1 MPQFTLIAG
10 SNGSGTST
18 LARHAAFDGTVV
30 NADEIARA
38 LNPLAPTAAT
48 VAAGR
53 ETLTQLSDLIQA
65 RRDLVYKTTL
75 SGKTVLRMLDRAK
88 AAGYTIKAVFV
99 AVPSAD
105 LAIGRVAERAAAGGV
120 FVPPEV
126 VRRRYERSFDTLPGL
141 VARAH
146 RTTIYDN
153 TGKTRT
159 VVARVEEGR
168 LVSKQLDATN
178 DLHVRLAQ
186 ALKAAASGRPG
197 PPPVSERREQTHEQ
211 ALTPPA
217 TLRVVHPTPD
227 DPGRPD
233 ASRAPREFL
242 AVVNALAE
250 ATKALTASVQGA
262 ASEKAA
268 APQERTEAERKP
280 TRPAPGD
287 LLPPNRLNPTLPPAE
302 LSKRAAADP
311 RLDRHR
317 AAVKA
322 AVERAFKEPEP
333 IVAMLGQHVVET
345 PGRVKALQDQL
356 YDDPESLG
364 ELRGG
369 KTFFRR
375 EDAERQQ
382 ARRAAVSVAIALT
395 DLAGAARSIK
405 AEIEGEWSAYVQ
417 REQIAIPEPSEELKE
432 VLGQGEMMAA
442 SMAAV
447 ARNARLVSEINAFL
461 EAAHQRFGWAGMAAI
476 RGGRITELRERLS
489 GIREHDVER
498 AATLTQDIAKLHDT
512 VRDHKRLE
520 QQLEVGPARRVG
532 PKPEG

>member
-1 MPQFTLIAG
+1 
-10 SNGSGTST
+10 
-18 LARHAAFDGTVV
+18 
-30 NADEIARA
+30 
-38 LNPLAPTAAT
+38 
-48 VAAGR
+48 
-53 ETLTQLSDLIQA
+53 
-65 RRDLVYKTTL
+65 
-75 SGKTVLRMLDRAK
+75 
-88 AAGYTIKAVFV
+88 
-99 AVPSAD
+99 
-105 LAIGRVAERAAAGGV
+105 
-120 FVPPEV
+120 
-126 VRRRYERSFDTLPGL
+126 
-141 VARAH
+141 
-146 RTTIYDN
+146 
-153 TGKTRT
+153 
-159 VVARVEEGR
+159 
-168 LVSKQLDATN
+168 
-178 DLHVRLAQ
+178 
-186 ALKAAASGRPG
+186 
-197 PPPVSERREQTHEQ
+197 
-211 ALTPPA
+211 
-217 TLRVVHPTPD
+217 
-227 DPGRPD
+227 
-233 ASRAPREFL
+233 
-242 AVVNALAE
+242 VNALAE
-250 ATKALTASVQGA
+250 AAKALTASVQGA

-280 TRPAPGD
+280 TRPVRGD

-302 LSKRAAADP
+302 LSKRAAVDP

-333 IVAMLGQHVVET
+333 IVATLGQHVLET
-345 PGRVKALQDQL
+345 PGRVKALQDQLQDQL

-447 ARNARLVSEINAFL
+447 ARNARLVSEINTFL

-476 RGGRITELRERLS
+476 RGGRIAELRERLS

-532 PKPEG
+532 PKQEG